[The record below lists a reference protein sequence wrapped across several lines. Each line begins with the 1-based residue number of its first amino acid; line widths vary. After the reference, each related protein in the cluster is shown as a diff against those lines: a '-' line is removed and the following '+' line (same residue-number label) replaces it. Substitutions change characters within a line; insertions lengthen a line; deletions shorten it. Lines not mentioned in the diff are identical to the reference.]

1 MKSPALQRQRG
12 MTLFVALVML
22 VLITLLAMS
31 TFNLGKSSIQVVNN
45 MQNRDEG
52 IAASR
57 RVLDEAMSS
66 TRFFDTPQDALAAP
80 CGGTSNTRCSDVNGD
95 GLNDIVT
102 TLSRP
107 ACVKVKGIKN
117 MDLNLNDAEDRGCSV
132 GVQQGTFGQA
142 NSGGTSGNSMCSD
155 TTWEMTASSEDK
167 QAQSKVDVV
176 QGVAVRI
183 AASNADTF
191 CN

>member
-45 MQNRDEG
+45 MQSRDEG

-66 TRFFDTPQDALAAP
+66 TRFIDTPQDALAAP
-80 CGGTSNTRCSDVNGD
+80 CGTSNVRCSDVNGD

-102 TLSRP
+102 TLSKP
-107 ACVKVKGIKN
+107 SCIKVKSIKN
-117 MDLNLNDAEDRGCSV
+117 MDLNLGNSEDRGCTV

-167 QAQSKVDVV
+167 TVQSKVDVV
-176 QGVAVRI
+176 QGVAVRV
-183 AASNADTF
+183 ATSNADTY